1 MSMLSYVY
9 EAIDIVNEQIQDG
22 TKIEKSPDTVLFGD
36 DSALDSL
43 TFVNLVVAIEDLV
56 VAKTGISF
64 TLVDEETFSAADA
77 PFRTVSSLADLLEKK
92 TRR

>member
-1 MSMLSYVY
+1 MNTISYVY

-22 TKIEKSPDTVLFGD
+22 PRIEKSPDTVLFGD

-56 VAKTGISF
+56 TNKSGISF
-64 TLVDEETFSAADA
+64 TLVDEDTFSAADA
-77 PFRTVSSLADLLEKK
+77 PFRTVSSLAELIEKK
-92 TRR
+92 LRQ